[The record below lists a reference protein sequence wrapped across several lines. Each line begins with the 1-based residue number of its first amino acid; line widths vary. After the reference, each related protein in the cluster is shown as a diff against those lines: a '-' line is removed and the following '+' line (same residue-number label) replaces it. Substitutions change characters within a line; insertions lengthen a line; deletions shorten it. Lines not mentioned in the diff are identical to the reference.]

1 MAHVIKLNFH
11 HDAGHG
17 WLEVPLAM
25 VQAIPRNEWR
35 PSQFSYYSGKRLMV
49 YLEEDCDAPRF
60 EELYKK
66 HNNVEFDVNAI
77 YDGSESPIRR
87 LGRC

>member
-25 VQAIPRNEWR
+25 VRDVRETFT
-35 PSQFSYYSGKRLMV
+35 PSQFSYYSPRKGMV

-60 EELYKK
+60 EEAYKK
-66 HNNVEFDVNAI
+66 KNNIFFDVNSI
-77 YDGSESPIRR
+77 YDGNESPIRK